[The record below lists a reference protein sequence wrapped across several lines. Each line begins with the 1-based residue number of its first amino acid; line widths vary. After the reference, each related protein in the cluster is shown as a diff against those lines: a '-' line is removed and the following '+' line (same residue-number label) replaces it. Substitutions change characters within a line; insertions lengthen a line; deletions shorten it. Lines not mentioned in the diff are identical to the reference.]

1 MFEATDKAVEMLKEY
16 LKDGNIQSAVR
27 ILMSGGG

>member
-16 LKDGNIQSAVR
+16 LKQGNITSAVR
-27 ILMSGGG
+27 ILMAGGG